1 MNILTNAFTIGGNSY
16 RIDIMNNLTKKLIV
30 RIGFALIIIGVI
42 FYSSS
47 QPYSKQNI
55 QPLISEKLD
64 LPEPLVSLLSKVE
77 FTYAGQMISVE
88 TKGIPGLIEFFI
100 RKGAHFSIYFVLAIA
115 VASVIHLWM
124 KKKPLKLASLTVLF
138 VFLYACSDEWHQSFT
153 GERTP
158 LFQDVMI
165 DTVGGICGVA
175 IFLWWS
181 RRRARKT

>member
-1 MNILTNAFTIGGNSY
+1 MNH
-16 RIDIMNNLTKKLIV
+16 LTKQLII
-30 RIGFALIIIGVI
+30 RIGFTLLIMGII

-55 QPLISEKLD
+55 QPLISERLEI
-64 LPEPLVSLLSKVE
+64 PEPIVSLLSKVE
-77 FTYAGQMISVE
+77 FTYAGNIVSVE
-88 TKGIPGLIEFFI
+88 TKGVPGIIEFFI
-100 RKGAHFSIYFVLAIA
+100 RKGAHFSVYFALAIA
-115 VASVIHLWM
+115 VASVIHMWM
-124 KKKPLKLASLTVLF
+124 KKKPLKLAVLTTLF

-158 LFQDVMI
+158 LVQDVMI